1 MIKKSKNSTDNGVK
15 EFNMRSMNE
24 DLKQWLTEKDKENLS
39 KTIKTHKKIK
49 TPRGVCQVCGT
60 NTASEVCIKCGRSV
74 CSSCYFNLVGLC
86 EKCLTK
92 ETVEKWKNKRPDWE
106 KVLGVDWVD

>member
-1 MIKKSKNSTDNGVK
+1 MAKKSNSTNARVK
-15 EFNMRSMNE
+15 EPNTRSMNE

-39 KTIKTHKKIK
+39 KKIKTHKKVK
-49 TPRGVCQVCGT
+49 KPHGMCQVCGT
-60 NTASEVCIKCGRSV
+60 KTASEVCIKCGRSV

-92 ETVEKWKNKRPDWE
+92 ETAEKWKNKRPDWE
-106 KVLGVDWVD
+106 KILGVDCVD